1 MKKIVNIRHFAGINV
16 LNALTPSIRSSFQV
30 VDVKYR
36 WRSLWRS
43 GFFYVSLR
51 SLSSNQSNSHMLWQI
66 VILINLPSKP
76 KT

>member
-43 GFFYVSLR
+43 GFSTFPFVVCL
-51 SLSSNQSNSHMLWQI
+51 QI
-66 VILINLPSKP
+66 KATAICYGKLLF
-76 KT
+76 